1 MELFRAVKSGFTNIK
16 EGDIVLLK
24 DKSKGMKRPMGI
36 IVKAISNTD
45 GLVRKVEAKSVQH
58 GTTKIYHRPTS
69 ELIYL
74 LSLDPAL

>member
-1 MELFRAVKSGFTNIK
+1 
-16 EGDIVLLK
+16 
-24 DKSKGMKRPMGI
+24 MGI